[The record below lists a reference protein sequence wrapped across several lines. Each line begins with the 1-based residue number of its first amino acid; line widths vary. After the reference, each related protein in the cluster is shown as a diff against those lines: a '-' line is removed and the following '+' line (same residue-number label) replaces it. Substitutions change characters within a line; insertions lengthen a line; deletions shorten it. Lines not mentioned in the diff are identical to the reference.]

1 MSFNAGLWGTGVNV
15 FFNES
20 WDHDAHIEL
29 SYYYFV
35 AAGFNNVFLYF
46 AMLPRIW
53 AEHRAPLVRHGVV
66 QLAFHGV
73 WISLATGFLY
83 QWVYQDWTDKPGG
96 ALGVYEHSMSA
107 YQLVS
112 FGIVLHWF
120 LRPPAQEAA
129 AQEELSDAPALALAR
144 ADGSGVGGIDLGF
157 MAAKC
162 GGAGLGAPRLVSGAE

>member
-1 MSFNAGLWGTGVNV
+1 M
-15 FFNES
+15 
-20 WDHDAHIEL
+20 
-29 SYYYFV
+29 
-35 AAGFNNVFLYF
+35 
-46 AMLPRIW
+46 
-53 AEHRAPLVRHGVV
+53 V
-66 QLAFHGV
+66 QLACHGV

-83 QWVYQDWTDKPGG
+83 QWVYQDWTDKPGW

-129 AQEELSDAPALALAR
+129 AQEELSDAPVPTAR

-157 MAAKC
+157 MAAKA
-162 GGAGLGAPRLVSGAE
+162 GGAGLGAPLLVSGAE

>member
-1 MSFNAGLWGTGVNV
+1 M
-15 FFNES
+15 
-20 WDHDAHIEL
+20 
-29 SYYYFV
+29 
-35 AAGFNNVFLYF
+35 
-46 AMLPRIW
+46 
-53 AEHRAPLVRHGVV
+53 V

-83 QWVYQDWTDKPGG
+83 QWVYQDWTDKPGW

-129 AQEELSDAPALALAR
+129 AQEELPDAPAPTAR

-157 MAAKC
+157 MAAKA
-162 GGAGLGAPRLVSGAE
+162 GAGLGAGDCGAPPVKNWSQKSSDCG